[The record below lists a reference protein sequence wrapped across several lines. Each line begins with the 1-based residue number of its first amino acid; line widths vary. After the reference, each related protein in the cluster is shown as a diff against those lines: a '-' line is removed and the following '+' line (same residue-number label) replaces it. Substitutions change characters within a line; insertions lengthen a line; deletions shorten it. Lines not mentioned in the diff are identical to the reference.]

1 MTSWIRRLPFL
12 VLVPMLAEASPPPP
26 AELVDAPLGGTST
39 SATTEPAD
47 VVTAGE
53 VAHSVPAVPAEA
65 DAAAVLPVDRRRREL
80 KTSYEMRMFKLRDGG
95 LFELAWCDARKPTTW
110 SRYVCW
116 AVNLGRQ
123 DGRWVEGELVTF
135 GARYRPGRGPLT
147 IVAGGGA
154 GLVTV
159 MTDAVICM
167 ARKPGPGR
175 FQNHNPPSRKCNG
188 SLFPFELAAELG
200 VRTAI
205 PAGRLGVE
213 VQVIARYHANINGDG
228 TDLIGRV
235 PAGPMVSAGASLIF

>member
-1 MTSWIRRLPFL
+1 MRIVILSLLLAQPALAADTFAERLSSLYNRPGGLTSDQ
-12 VLVPMLAEASPPPP
+12 A
-26 AELVDAPLGGTST
+26 
-39 SATTEPAD
+39 ATRAD
-47 VVTAGE
+47 
-53 VAHSVPAVPAEA
+53 
-65 DAAAVLPVDRRRREL
+65 
-80 KTSYEMRMFKLRDGG
+80 KTSYEMRMFKLRDGS
-95 LFELAWCDARKPTTW
+95 LFELAWCDPRKRTTW
-110 SRYVCW
+110 SRYMCW

-135 GARYRPGRGPLT
+135 GAQYRPGRGPVT

-159 MTDAVICM
+159 MVDGVICM

-205 PAGRLGVE
+205 PAGRIGIE

-228 TDLIGRV
+228 TDWIGRV
-235 PAGPMVSAGASLIF
+235 PAGPMVSAGAGLIF